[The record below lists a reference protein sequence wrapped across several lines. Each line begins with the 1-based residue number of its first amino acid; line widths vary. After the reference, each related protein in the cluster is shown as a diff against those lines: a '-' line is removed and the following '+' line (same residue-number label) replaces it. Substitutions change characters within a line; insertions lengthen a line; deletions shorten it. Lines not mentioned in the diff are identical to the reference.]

1 VTPPPKPPE
10 PQNRVYRESSAKA
23 VLLVGIVILA
33 VIIGVVSALDA
44 RQPHRRNP
52 SNDVIVACLQKS
64 GMPSYG
70 VGPAGPPV
78 IGKPLTAE
86 MFTVICVEE
95 K

>member
-1 VTPPPKPPE
+1 VKVDWFGVAVFALGFLVAQL
-10 PQNRVYRESSAKA
+10 PQPFA
-23 VLLVGIVILA
+23 
-33 VIIGVVSALDA
+33 IGK
-44 RQPHRRNP
+44 RTRNP